1 MRRIEG
7 EHLTTKAVLGQK
19 IEILE
24 AQIAG
29 FQEREENMNRINKS
43 IMEALE
49 DLNNKEGKNEFTVA
63 LIHKKR
69 ICNALDKSCR
79 GITKSKSTI

>member
-1 MRRIEG
+1 
-7 EHLTTKAVLGQK
+7 LTTKAVLGQK
-19 IEILE
+19 IDILE

-49 DLNNKEGKNEFTVA
+49 DLNNKDGKNEFTVA
-63 LIHKKR
+63 LIHKKEE
-69 ICNALDKSCR
+69 
-79 GITKSKSTI
+79 

>member
-1 MRRIEG
+1 M
-7 EHLTTKAVLGQK
+7 TTKAVLGQK
-19 IEILE
+19 IDILE

-49 DLNNKEGKNEFTVA
+49 DLNNKDGKNEFTVA
-63 LIHKKR
+63 LIHKKEE
-69 ICNALDKSCR
+69 
-79 GITKSKSTI
+79 